1 MTIAVAIPCYNVADH
16 LGQVIAEVPESV
28 SWIIAVNDH
37 SSDET
42 GNILARLSAANPR
55 LICIHHEKNQGVG
68 GAMITAYQKSLE
80 LNVDITVKLD
90 GDGQMDVSY
99 IPSLL
104 KPIKEDRADFTK
116 GNRFR
121 DFVALRSMP
130 LVRRI
135 GNLGLSFLIKAASGY
150 WNIFDPTNGFTAIRN
165 ETLRDINWNNI
176 HKRYFFESSMLI
188 QLYHVNAV
196 VHDIPMKAR
205 YGNEKSGLSA
215 SRAFFEFPVKL
226 FGAFIKRI
234 LLRYYL
240 YEFNIASVYMLFGFP
255 LFIGGAVYG
264 LVNFIKYASQ
274 QLPAP
279 TGTVVI
285 PALLIIIGF
294 QLLLAALNY
303 DMTNQPKK

>member
-1 MTIAVAIPCYNVADH
+1 MRIAVAIPCYNVANH
-16 LGQVIAEVPESV
+16 IEQVIAEMPDYI
-28 SWIIAVNDH
+28 SWIIAVDDQ

-42 GNILARLSAANPR
+42 RNILTRLASGNPK
-55 LICIHHEKNQGVG
+55 LICIHHEKNLGVG
-68 GAMITAYQKSLE
+68 GAMITAYRQSIE
-80 LNVDITVKLD
+80 LNADVTVKLD
-90 GDGQMDVSY
+90 GDGQMDVNY
-99 IPSLL
+99 IPALL
-104 KPIKEDRADFTK
+104 KPLKEEKADFTK

-121 DFVALRSMP
+121 DFAALRTMP
-130 LVRRI
+130 VIRRI

-150 WNIFDPTNGFTAIRN
+150 WNIFDPTNGFTAIKN
-165 ETLRDINWNNI
+165 ETLKDINWNKI

-226 FGAFIKRI
+226 FVAFIKRI
-234 LLRYYL
+234 FLRYYL

-255 LFIGGAVYG
+255 LFIGGVAYG
-264 LVNFIKYASQ
+264 LINFIRYASQ
-274 QLPAP
+274 HLPAP